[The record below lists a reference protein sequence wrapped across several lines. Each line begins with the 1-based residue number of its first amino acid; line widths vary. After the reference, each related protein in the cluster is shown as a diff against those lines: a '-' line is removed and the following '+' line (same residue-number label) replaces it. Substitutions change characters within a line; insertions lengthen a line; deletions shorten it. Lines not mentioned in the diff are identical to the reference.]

1 MTGERVR
8 TRRRYR
14 CGRRPYQDVVTPHTH
29 RIVAAAQIEP
39 LVWEAVERAL
49 NQPDIIA
56 AELEQRRDGTS
67 AMQANLDRERQQYQR
82 QLAQC
87 DRDLQRWEAAYLGEA
102 IDLADFKAKK
112 ADVDARRTSA
122 AQELAQLDEQQRFM
136 EQVELETVSLM
147 EYCARVRSELQT
159 FTMDEKRRV
168 LEMLGITVVWYP
180 DRQPEIF
187 GSISI
192 EEIASYAVRCNAS
205 PQVAV
210 CRRKHHRGLCSRG

>member
-1 MTGERVR
+1 LRELPREQWTPIAVPALIAPELFEAAQLQLKTNQVQSKRNRKTEYLFIAGRLRCGQCGSAMTGERVR

-136 EQVELETVSLM
+136 EQVELETV
-147 EYCARVRSELQT
+147 
-159 FTMDEKRRV
+159 KR
-168 LEMLGITVVWYP
+168 
-180 DRQPEIF
+180 
-187 GSISI
+187 
-192 EEIASYAVRCNAS
+192 C
-205 PQVAV
+205 
-210 CRRKHHRGLCSRG
+210 